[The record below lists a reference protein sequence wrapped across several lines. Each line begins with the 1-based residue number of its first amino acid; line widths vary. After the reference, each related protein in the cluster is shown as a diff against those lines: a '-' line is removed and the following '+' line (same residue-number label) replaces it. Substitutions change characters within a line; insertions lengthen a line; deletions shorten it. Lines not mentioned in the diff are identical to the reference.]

1 VCIQWHTREYGITG
15 QRAASPMSVRSS
27 TTNDAT
33 GTARHSPSL
42 AAHLAGFCRKVSWDS
57 LPSEVQEKARLHTLD
72 TLGLALA
79 SHAQEYAAPA
89 LAGIA
94 AVAGP
99 GECTVIGDERRFA
112 PRDAAL
118 ANGLLMHGLDYDDTH
133 PASIVHPSVVGL
145 PAALAIGEQ
154 LDAAWNDVLTS
165 YVIGVEAAIRIGAAV
180 QGGFHHAGFH
190 ATGIVSHF
198 GAALAAGKLLD
209 LDESQLVAVQ
219 GIAASTASGVQVFL
233 EEGAWSKRLHPGWGA
248 LAGITAAHLAR
259 CGFVAPTRPYEG
271 KFGLFE
277 SHLHGSAAAPDR
289 ITEGLGERWR
299 LLETAIKP
307 YPVCHFIHGCLE
319 AAVELH
325 GQFVAGDVEKVI
337 AWLPEDT
344 LPIVA
349 EPAQVKQHAST
360 EYEAKFSAQFVVA
373 KALHCGRFGLAELTP
388 AALSDPATRNLAVK
402 VICRADPMTQFPS
415 YFSGGVTVVLKDG
428 RELHRHVPINKG
440 AGTRALSAEDIQ
452 EKFLANSTLR
462 LNESRARGALD
473 AIMSVR
479 PRSVRSVMETLR
491 ASRSV

>member
-1 VCIQWHTREYGITG
+1 M
-15 QRAASPMSVRSS
+15 AAHCNANE
-27 TTNDAT
+27 TT
-33 GTARHSPSL
+33 GTVPL
-42 AAHLAGFCRKVSWDS
+42 AAQLAAFCRKVSWHS
-57 LPSEVQEKARLHTLD
+57 LPAEVKEKARLHALD

-79 SHAQEYAAPA
+79 SHAEDYAAPA

-94 AVAGP
+94 AAAGS

-154 LDAAWNDVLTS
+154 LDASWNDVLAA
-165 YVIGVEAAIRIGAAV
+165 YAIGVEAAIRIGAAA
-180 QGGFHHAGFH
+180 QGGLHHAGFH

-198 GAALAAGKLLD
+198 GAALAAAKLFGLE
-209 LDESQLVAVQ
+209 ESQLVAVQ

-248 LAGITAAHLAR
+248 LAGITAVHLAR

-271 KFGLFE
+271 RFGLFE
-277 SHLHGSAAAPDR
+277 SHLHGVTPAPER
-289 ITEGLGERWR
+289 ISEGLGEHWR

-319 AAVELH
+319 AALELH
-325 GQFVAGDVEKVI
+325 GELPTGDVEKVI
-337 AWLPEDT
+337 VWLAKDT

-349 EPAQVKQHAST
+349 EPADVKQRAAT

-373 KALHCGRFGLAELTP
+373 KALLLGRFGLAELTP
-388 AALSDPATRNLAVK
+388 AALSNPATKSLAAK
-402 VICRADPMTQFPS
+402 VICRADPETQFPR
-415 YFSGGVTVVLKDG
+415 YYSGAVTVVLKGG
-428 RELHRHVPINKG
+428 RELHRRVPINKG
-440 AGTRALSAEDIQ
+440 AGIRALSAQDIQ
-452 EKFLANSTLR
+452 SKFLANATLR
-462 LNESRARGALD
+462 LDEGRAQSALE
-473 AIMSVR
+473 AITNSGQR
-479 PRSVRSVMETLR
+479 PVRSVMRTLR
-491 ASRSV
+491 APAAGAVAAR

>member
-1 VCIQWHTREYGITG
+1 
-15 QRAASPMSVRSS
+15 MSARPSS
-27 TTNDAT
+27 STNDAT
-33 GTARHSPSL
+33 HTVGHSPSL
-42 AAHLAGFCRKVSWDS
+42 AGHLAAFCRNVWWES
-57 LPSEVQEKARLHTLD
+57 LPLEVQEKARLHALD

-79 SHAQEYAAPA
+79 SHAQDYAAPA

-99 GECTVIGDERRFA
+99 GECTLIGDERHFA

-154 LDAAWNDVLTS
+154 LDASWNDVLAA

-209 LDESQLVAVQ
+209 LDEPQLVAVQ

-277 SHLHGSAAAPDR
+277 SHLHGSTPVPER
-289 ITEGLGERWR
+289 ITEQLGERWR

-319 AAVELH
+319 AALELH
-325 GQFVAGDVEKVI
+325 GKFAANDVEKVI
-337 AWLPEDT
+337 AWLPEAT

-349 EPAQVKQHAST
+349 EPAEVKQRAAT
-360 EYEAKFSAQFVVA
+360 EYEAKFSAPYVVA
-373 KALHCGRFGLAELTP
+373 KALLYGRFGLAELTP
-388 AALSDPATRNLAVK
+388 AALSDPATKNLAVK
-402 VICRADPMTQFPS
+402 VICRSDPKAQFPT
-415 YFSGGVTVVLKDG
+415 YFSGGVTVVLTDG

-452 EKFLANSTLR
+452 SKFLANATLR
-462 LNESRARGALD
+462 LSENRAQSALE
-473 AIMSVR
+473 AIMDVK
-479 PRSVRSVMETLR
+479 PRSVRSVMRTVQ
-491 ASRSV
+491 A